1 MKQILAPFVWSEHA
15 QALERTQVLS
25 SKCGLPVKDFAGDQS
40 LKLLLVHLL
49 LAMDRVPAD
58 ALLHRNLH
66 LTEGMNLPAIY
77 TF

>member
-1 MKQILAPFVWSEHA
+1 MKQTLAPFVWSAPA

-49 LAMDRVPAD
+49 SYIFLWKTNSIFFIFSK
-58 ALLHRNLH
+58 LK
-66 LTEGMNLPAIY
+66 IY
-77 TF
+77 NYYIFS